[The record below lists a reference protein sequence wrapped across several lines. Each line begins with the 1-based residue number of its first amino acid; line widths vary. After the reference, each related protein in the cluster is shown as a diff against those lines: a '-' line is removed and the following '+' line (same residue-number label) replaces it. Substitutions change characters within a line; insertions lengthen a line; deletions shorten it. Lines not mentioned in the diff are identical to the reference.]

1 MAKVL
6 GIGGVFFKAEDGG
19 AVGEWYS
26 RVLGIEVSDWG
37 GAVFPSH
44 SHAYQVWS
52 PFKADT
58 KYFEPSAAG
67 FMINFMVDD
76 LEGVLAK
83 AAAAGVEPL
92 GRELSDDN
100 GKFAWLLD
108 PAGIKIELWEPNQD
122 SSST

>member
-6 GIGGVFFKAEDGG
+6 GIGGVFFKAEDGA
-19 AVGEWYS
+19 AVGEWYR
-26 RVLGIEVSDWG
+26 RVLGIEVAEWG
-37 GAVFPSH
+37 GAMFPS
-44 SHAYQVWS
+44 SGRAYQVWS

-58 KYFEPSAAG
+58 KYFEPSNAA

-83 AAAAGVEPL
+83 AAAEGVEPL

-108 PAGIKIELWEPNQD
+108 PAGVKIELWEPNSD
-122 SSST
+122 APAT

>member
-6 GIGGVFFKAEDGG
+6 GIGGVFFKAEDG
-19 AVGEWYS
+19 AALGEWYK
-26 RVLGIEVSDWG
+26 RVLGVEVSEWG
-37 GAVFPSH
+37 GAMFPPH
-44 SHAYQVWS
+44 GRAYQIWS
-52 PFKADT
+52 PFKADST
-58 KYFEPSAAG
+58 YFEPSKSA

-83 AAAAGVEPL
+83 AAAEGVEPL

-108 PAGIKIELWEPNQD
+108 PAGIKIELWEPNGD
-122 SSST
+122 GSST